1 MNVAQILSLLPEG
14 ILTELA
20 IETQVNRYAKK
31 LQGEVI
37 FKLLLHCLLSHKDNS
52 LRVMES
58 AYESMVFNLLNAAKD
73 KGSIRYSS
81 ISERL
86 STINAVY
93 FEKLYQ
99 VCIAIYGN
107 SIGES
112 SSAVTRFDSTI
123 VALSGQLLKVGYHLK
138 GGDAAHVRQLK
149 FTIGFSELPTAVHL
163 FTEQKY
169 TSENTALKEAMLL
182 HQPAKTNAIRIFD
195 RGVTSRKTHDELT
208 NKNIPFISR
217 IHTRSKYQEHTCNQL
232 NQSVETNTLQLFSD
246 NWIYLY
252 TTDTGRAQHPVRCI
266 RAISKSIGEELA
278 FVTNIPDL
286 TGEEVTEL
294 YKRRWDIEVFF
305 KFLKQELRFSHL
317 INRSENGIKVML
329 YTTLIAS
336 ILILVYKKTNKLTG
350 FKIVKQKFTQQL
362 ERLLVKDL
370 VQMCG
375 GNPNLVDK
383 LLLKPPN

>member
-20 IETQVNRYAKK
+20 IETRVNRYAKK

-232 NQSVETNTLQLFSD
+232 NQPVETNTLQLFSD

>member
-1 MNVAQILSLLPEG
+1 MDVEQILTLLPANL
-14 ILTELA
+14 LTELA
-20 IETQVNRYAKK
+20 IETKVNRYSKK

-58 AYESMVFNLLNAAKD
+58 AYESMAFNLLNVDND
-73 KGSIRYSS
+73 KTSIRFSS

-86 STINAVY
+86 STINAAY

-99 VCIAIYGN
+99 ACVAVYGKT
-107 SIGES
+107 IGES
-112 SSAVTRFDSTI
+112 SSTITRFDSTI

-138 GGDAAHVRQLK
+138 GGDAAHVHQLK
-149 FTIGFSELPTAVHL
+149 FTIGLSELPTTVHL

-169 TSENTALKEAMLL
+169 TSENTALKEAMLI
-182 HQPAKTNAIRIFD
+182 HQPAKANAIRIFD
-195 RGVTSRKTHDELT
+195 RGITSRKTHDELT
-208 NKNIPFISR
+208 DKGIPFISR
-217 IHTRSKYQEHTCNQL
+217 IHTKSKCQEHIPNQL
-232 NQSVETNTLQLFSD
+232 KQVVETNTLNLFSD
-246 NWIYLY
+246 SWIYLY
-252 TTDTGRAQHPVRCI
+252 TTDAGRATHPVRCI
-266 RAISKSIGEELA
+266 RAISRNSGVELA

-286 TGEEVTEL
+286 SAEEITEL

-336 ILILVYKKTNKLTG
+336 ILILVYKKTNRMTG

-370 VQMCG
+370 VYMCG
-375 GNPNLVDK
+375 GNPELVDK
-383 LLLKPPN
+383 ILDKPPS